1 MIKISR
7 PVGSAPPGLAK
18 SAARELRSNREALKK
33 NEKLAFNA
41 YSSDAVKTAL
51 KKIFGRKCA
60 FCESLL
66 LGNQP
71 GDIEHYRPKGA
82 VVVVDPV
89 THVKTTVAGYYWLA
103 AKWSNLLVACADC
116 NRPRTQTDHDGNDRV
131 IGKSS
136 FFPLENESHRA
147 ANPKG
152 MGLEVPLLLNPCE
165 DDPAEHLE
173 FLHDGRVQ
181 AVKVA
186 GVISPKG
193 DATIHYCGLARIE
206 LLQMRARHR
215 RIVMAAIR
223 HTVAALEAG
232 HDPGADLDDLV
243 AFMHPHEAYV
253 ALTRSLVKTHL
264 SQYLHSLGLNQ
275 LL

>member
-1 MIKISR
+1 MIKIER
-7 PVGSAPPGLAK
+7 PKGSIPHGLAK
-18 SAARELRSNREALKK
+18 SAAKELRSNRKALKNK
-33 NEKLAFNA
+33 QKLKFDA
-41 YSSDAVKTAL
+41 YSSDAVKQAL
-51 KKIFGRKCA
+51 AKIFGRKCA

-66 LGNQP
+66 MGNQP
-71 GDIEHYRPKGA
+71 GDIEHYRPKGN

-89 THVKTTVAGYYWLA
+89 TNAKATVPGYYWLA
-103 AKWSNLLVACADC
+103 AKWTNLLVACADC
-116 NRPRTQTDHDGNDRV
+116 NRPRRQADLDGGGRV
-131 IGKSS
+131 MGKSN
-136 FFPLENESHRA
+136 FFPVEDEKFRA
-147 ANPKG
+147 AGPKG
-152 MGLEVPLLLNPCE
+152 IGREVPLLLNPCV
-165 DDPAEHLE
+165 DDPTEHLE

-186 GVISPKG
+186 GEPSPKG
-193 DATIHYCGLARIE
+193 VATIHYCGLARLE

-243 AFMHPHEAYV
+243 SFMDPHEAYV
-253 ALTRSLVKTHL
+253 ALTRSLVRTHL
-264 SQYLHSLGLNQ
+264 GPYLQSLGLGP

>member
-1 MIKISR
+1 M
-7 PVGSAPPGLAK
+7 
-18 SAARELRSNREALKK
+18 
-33 NEKLAFNA
+33 
-41 YSSDAVKTAL
+41 
-51 KKIFGRKCA
+51 
-60 FCESLL
+60 
-66 LGNQP
+66 
-71 GDIEHYRPKGA
+71 
-82 VVVVDPV
+82 
-89 THVKTTVAGYYWLA
+89 AGYYWLA

-116 NRPRTQTDHDGNDRV
+116 NRPRTQTDHDGDDRV

-136 FFPLENESHRA
+136 FFPVANESHRA
-147 ANPKG
+147 ASPKG
-152 MGLEVPLLLNPCE
+152 IGLEVPLLLNPCE

-173 FLHDGRVQ
+173 FLQDGRVQ
-181 AVKVA
+181 PVKVA
-186 GVISPKG
+186 GAPSPKG
-193 DATIHYCGLARIE
+193 VATIHYCGLARLE

-264 SQYLHSLGLNQ
+264 SQYLHSLGLDQ